1 MNLLRCVSETDYTPS
16 MTWAVVGSLGMFGS
30 DMLKVLETSGPQAKG
45 FNRDNLDL
53 ADSVQS
59 LARELSGS
67 EFVLNAVAYTK
78 VDLAEVHQDSAQ
90 FANAEVPRKLAE
102 ACKLSGSRLI
112 HISTDYV
119 FAGESKTPYPPDS
132 QTNPKSVYG
141 TTKLEGEDA
150 VLAFENTQVVRTAWL
165 YGANGPC
172 FPKTIAS
179 RLLVGKELS
188 VVDDQFGSPTHT
200 LDLANFVLA
209 LGRSHISER
218 VLHGVSSGSASWF
231 GFAQEIAANLG
242 VNGDLVQPT
251 STANFPTSAKR
262 PANSVLEPSEVNGY
276 QIPTW
281 QQGWHSAADLVL
293 KEIKTT

>member
-1 MNLLRCVSETDYTPS
+1 

-30 DMLKVLETSGPQAKG
+30 DMLKMLQASGAQVKG
-45 FNRDNLDL
+45 FNRANLDL
-53 ADSVQS
+53 SDSIES

-67 EFVLNAVAYTK
+67 EFVVNAIAYTK
-78 VDLAEVHQDSAQ
+78 VDLAEANQGSAQ
-90 FANAEVPRKLAE
+90 FANAEVPGKLAE
-102 ACKLSGSRLI
+102 ACKLTGSRLI

-119 FAGESKTPYPPDS
+119 FDGELKTPYLPSS

-141 TTKLEGEDA
+141 ITKLEGEEA

-209 LGRSHISER
+209 LGASSISER
-218 VLHGVSSGSASWF
+218 VLHGVSSGSTSWF
-231 GFAQEIAANLG
+231 GFAQEFAESLG
-242 VNGDLVQPT
+242 ASGDLVQPT
-251 STANFPTSAKR
+251 STANYPTPAKR

-276 QIPTW
+276 RFPTW
-281 QQGWHSAADLVL
+281 QQAWHSAADLVL
-293 KEIKTT
+293 KEIKATQPK

>member
-1 MNLLRCVSETDYTPS
+1 

-30 DMLKVLETSGPQAKG
+30 DMLRALQTSDSQAKG

-53 ADSVQS
+53 ADSVES
-59 LARELSGS
+59 LARELSGF
-67 EFVLNAVAYTK
+67 EFVVNAAAYTK
-78 VDLAEVHQDSAQ
+78 VDLAEVNQDSAQ
-90 FANAEVPRKLAE
+90 FANSEVPKKLAE
-102 ACKLSGSRLI
+102 ACRRSGSRLI

-119 FAGESKTPYPPDS
+119 FAGESRTSYLPDS
-132 QTNPKSVYG
+132 ETNPKSVYG

-165 YGANGPC
+165 YGANGTC

-179 RLLVGKELS
+179 RLLAGKELS

-218 VLHGVSSGSASWF
+218 VLHGVSSGSTSWF
-231 GFAQEIAANLG
+231 GFAQEIAAHLG
-242 VNGDLVQPT
+242 ANGNLVQPA

-276 QIPTW
+276 QISPW
-281 QQGWHSAADLVL
+281 QHAWHSAADLVL
-293 KEIKTT
+293 KEIKAN